1 MWTLN
6 SDSRFIVLTAGIVV
20 FFEYVISTQCYLRLG
35 TNDDSNARLLVRI
48 FTFAAASREAVGP
61 LGFSRRRVGL
71 SMLSRYKLT
80 NSRFRECPPIQAF
93 LIRIGNPLW
102 NLNAGNPVWIV
113 S

>member
-6 SDSRFIVLTAGIVV
+6 SRSRFIVLTAGIM
-20 FFEYVISTQCYLRLG
+20 FFEYVISTRCYLRLG
-35 TNDDSNARLLVRI
+35 TNDDSNARLLVII
-48 FTFAAASREAVGP
+48 FTFAAASREAVGQ
-61 LGFSRRRVGL
+61 LGFSCRRVGL

-80 NSRFRECPPIQAF
+80 DSRFRERPLIQAF
-93 LIRIGNPLW
+93 LIRTGNPLW